1 MLQYYI
7 TEQEAGKEESVVSS
21 ALINKEPDESEELN
35 GIYGWINEM
44 YLTLSLKDEISFMD
58 LLNKFRRNQVIAEK
72 LFELKE

>member
-21 ALINKEPDESEELN
+21 ALINKEPDEPEELN

>member
-1 MLQYYI
+1 
-7 TEQEAGKEESVVSS
+7 
-21 ALINKEPDESEELN
+21 
-35 GIYGWINEM
+35 M